1 MHSPL
6 IYNFPFAPS
15 VAKRGFLGYCDNGLI
30 ILAVSS
36 AGSHTEP
43 VNKEV
48 EVPAICLLGSS
59 QCTEQQV

>member
-1 MHSPL
+1 MKIQTNWTLTCMHSPL

-15 VAKRGFLGYCDNGLI
+15 VAKRGLLGHCDNGLI

-43 VNKEV
+43 MNKD
-48 EVPAICLLGSS
+48 SRS
-59 QCTEQQV
+59 